1 MPDVPTEP
9 PTLKHLAKQAVSFM
23 EALDVLVKNQHAYEV
38 LGLSDSLFIEICVE

>member
-23 EALDVLVKNQHAYEV
+23 EALDVLVKNQHVYEV